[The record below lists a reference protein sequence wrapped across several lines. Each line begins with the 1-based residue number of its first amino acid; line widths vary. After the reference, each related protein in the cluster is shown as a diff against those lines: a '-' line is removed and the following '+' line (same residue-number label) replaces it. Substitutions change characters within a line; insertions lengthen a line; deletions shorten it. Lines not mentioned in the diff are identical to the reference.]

1 MSSASSIG
9 DSFDGS
15 IFDVTMVKS
24 VKTSA
29 LVAKVNVIVLSKGII
44 QHEESEACYILK
56 QHVGAQ

>member
-15 IFDVTMVKS
+15 IKDVTMVKS

-29 LVAKVNVIVLSKGII
+29 LVAKVNVTVL
-44 QHEESEACYILK
+44 
-56 QHVGAQ
+56 

>member
-29 LVAKVNVIVLSKGII
+29 LVAKVNVILLSKGII
-44 QHEESEACYILK
+44 QHEESEAYYILK